1 MRTRLQIAI
10 VALIAA
16 IGACKGDEGR
26 DVPLAGPPAGVVQA
40 SNTADSL
47 PAGVMPGI
55 HERVVFGS
63 TTNPYT
69 NDPAAAREGRQL
81 FLMYN
86 CVGCHGGRAGGGMGP
101 SLRDSAWT
109 YGNSD
114 ADLFATITEGRP
126 AGMPTWGGKIPE
138 DQIWKLIAYVRTLR
152 TAQEPDPP
160 PPSLQPNR

>member
-1 MRTRLQIAI
+1 MRTRLKVAI
-10 VALIAA
+10 VGIVAAL
-16 IGACKGDEGR
+16 GACKGDEGR
-26 DVPLAGPPAGVVQA
+26 EGPVAGPPAGIAQSSV
-40 SNTADSL
+40 TADSV

-55 HERVVFGS
+55 HERVIFGS
-63 TTNPYT
+63 ASNPYA
-69 NDPAAAREGRQL
+69 NNPAAAHEGRRL

-109 YGNSD
+109 YGNTD

-138 DQIWKLIAYVRTLR
+138 DQIWKLITYVRTLR
-152 TAQEPDPP
+152 TPQEPDPP
-160 PPSLQPNR
+160 PPSIQPNR